1 MEYDYKYDLR
11 ETVSDLFKCL
21 VYSYLLSFLLLIL
34 RTFIASLLSLPA
46 AMTEQLEPILG
57 LS

>member
-21 VYSYLLSFLLLIL
+21 VYSYLFFYLSCVH
-34 RTFIASLLSLPA
+34 S
-46 AMTEQLEPILG
+46 
-57 LS
+57 